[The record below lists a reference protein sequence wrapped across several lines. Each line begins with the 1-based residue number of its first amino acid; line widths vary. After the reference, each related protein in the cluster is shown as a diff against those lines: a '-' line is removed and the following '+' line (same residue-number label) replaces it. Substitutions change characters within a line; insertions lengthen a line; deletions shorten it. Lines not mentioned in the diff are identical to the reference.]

1 MLTIAKMNDE
11 QIGRIIQ
18 QAFDAAVAAAN
29 AHDATNPGWYPC
41 GFAWVNIKPARGK
54 IVNFLKKAK
63 IGRTDDYYGG
73 YTIWNPS
80 GHNSQHMYTLEAG
93 AKAYADVLR
102 KYGIN
107 ANVSTR
113 MD

>member
-1 MLTIAKMNDE
+1 MPIAKMNDE
-11 QIGRIIQ
+11 QIAGIVNE
-18 QAFDAAVAAAN
+18 AFVAAISASA

-54 IVNFLKKAK
+54 LVNYLKK
-63 IGRTDDYYGG
+63 IGVGRTDDYYGG
-73 YTIWNPS
+73 YTIWSPS
-80 GHNSQHMYTLEAG
+80 GHNSQQMYTLEAG
-93 AKAYADVLR
+93 ATAFADVLR
-102 KYGIN
+102 RYGIR